1 MIKPFTIPSEK
12 SDTEGYIKPFTIP
25 SEKPNAEGY
34 IKPFTVGCD
43 HVQTKEQ
50 ESQVDN
56 DEKQIKTEKE
66 DYKEVKPIPVQGQ
79 MIRPLD
85 YIPEDVA
92 KMANQMSMGDRKLSR
107 ILAEGIYQYVAE
119 GGDIQQLGSRV
130 KENKKPEGFN
140 FQLELM
146 KRIYR
151 IYDSS
156 NGEICDR
163 FYGIKITVYK
173 ANGKSIDFE
182 PEIESD
188 KVKDYGWLKKE
199 TDSLAK
205 LPRTKD
211 DKEVL
216 DNMIQECIES
226 EYAKPEWI
234 YNRAGWRNIT
244 GRGWRYVF
252 HEGIVGNQGTQ
263 IHTGGGFYTLMLQG
277 DKIGTREV
285 FRAAMMAGDICKNER
300 TSKNLLLFMHMGLL
314 TTLFQLAGHDID
326 FSFMIVG
333 PTNCRKTSLVTAIA
347 KVFDRDRLKADAEFA
362 TATSAGIEQTLGM
375 YKDATVIID
384 DYKAGANLTQQR
396 EMNRK
401 LDELI
406 RFYGDRVEKKRML
419 IFTHNGERIYFPI
432 GGNCVITGEFAP
444 EAIESSMTRLFLTE
458 VNINDVDNIQLRRYQ
473 EERWIIPT
481 HVYDF
486 LQWVTGRFET
496 CVQYIAENYSGYR
509 DRKHY
514 SVGRFS
520 NMYAAFM
527 ITADLISMYAL
538 ERGFWNSEDQGRFLQ
553 AVQTGLE
560 IELDIMEERFRQRD
574 KATQVLRVFKEAL
587 DSNQITP
594 VQLNRDS
601 CGRGEELY
609 EDSRCYYV
617 TTRFLR
623 MVIKQYGT
631 AYSDT
636 QRIINN
642 EDLIAVLDRKEALEV
657 VEKDGKRIRSR
668 KLPIQRGNTKR
679 YLYLKKESLEH
690 LDEE

>member
-1 MIKPFTIPSEK
+1 
-12 SDTEGYIKPFTIP
+12 
-25 SEKPNAEGY
+25 
-34 IKPFTVGCD
+34 
-43 HVQTKEQ
+43 
-50 ESQVDN
+50 
-56 DEKQIKTEKE
+56 
-66 DYKEVKPIPVQGQ
+66 
-79 MIRPLD
+79 
-85 YIPEDVA
+85 
-92 KMANQMSMGDRKLSR
+92 
-107 ILAEGIYQYVAE
+107 
-119 GGDIQQLGSRV
+119 
-130 KENKKPEGFN
+130 
-140 FQLELM
+140 
-146 KRIYR
+146 
-151 IYDSS
+151 
-156 NGEICDR
+156 
-163 FYGIKITVYK
+163 
-173 ANGKSIDFE
+173 
-182 PEIESD
+182 
-188 KVKDYGWLKKE
+188 
-199 TDSLAK
+199 
-205 LPRTKD
+205 
-211 DKEVL
+211 
-216 DNMIQECIES
+216 
-226 EYAKPEWI
+226 
-234 YNRAGWRNIT
+234 
-244 GRGWRYVF
+244 
-252 HEGIVGNQGTQ
+252 
-263 IHTGGGFYTLMLQG
+263 
-277 DKIGTREV
+277 
-285 FRAAMMAGDICKNER
+285 
-300 TSKNLLLFMHMGLL
+300 MHMGLL
-314 TTLFQLAGHDID
+314 TTLFQQAGYDID

-362 TATSAGIEQTLGM
+362 TATSAGIEQTLGL

-458 VNINDVDNIQLRRYQ
+458 VNKNDVDNIKLRRYQ

-481 HVYDF
+481 HAYDF
-486 LQWVTGRFET
+486 VQWVTGRFET
-496 CVQYIAENYSGYR
+496 CVQYISENYSSYR
-509 DRKHY
+509 DQKHY

-538 ERGFWNSEDQGRFLQ
+538 ERGFWNSEDQGRFFQ

>member
-1 MIKPFTIPSEK
+1 M
-12 SDTEGYIKPFTIP
+12 
-25 SEKPNAEGY
+25 
-34 IKPFTVGCD
+34 
-43 HVQTKEQ
+43 
-50 ESQVDN
+50 
-56 DEKQIKTEKE
+56 
-66 DYKEVKPIPVQGQ
+66 
-79 MIRPLD
+79 
-85 YIPEDVA
+85 
-92 KMANQMSMGDRKLSR
+92 
-107 ILAEGIYQYVAE
+107 
-119 GGDIQQLGSRV
+119 
-130 KENKKPEGFN
+130 
-140 FQLELM
+140 
-146 KRIYR
+146 
-151 IYDSS
+151 
-156 NGEICDR
+156 
-163 FYGIKITVYK
+163 
-173 ANGKSIDFE
+173 
-182 PEIESD
+182 
-188 KVKDYGWLKKE
+188 
-199 TDSLAK
+199 
-205 LPRTKD
+205 
-211 DKEVL
+211 
-216 DNMIQECIES
+216 
-226 EYAKPEWI
+226 
-234 YNRAGWRNIT
+234 
-244 GRGWRYVF
+244 
-252 HEGIVGNQGTQ
+252 
-263 IHTGGGFYTLMLQG
+263 
-277 DKIGTREV
+277 
-285 FRAAMMAGDICKNER
+285 
-300 TSKNLLLFMHMGLL
+300 
-314 TTLFQLAGHDID
+314 
-326 FSFMIVG
+326 
-333 PTNCRKTSLVTAIA
+333 
-347 KVFDRDRLKADAEFA
+347 KADAEFA
-362 TATSAGIEQTLGM
+362 TATSAGIEQTLGL

-458 VNINDVDNIQLRRYQ
+458 VNKNDVDNIKLRRYQ

-481 HVYDF
+481 HAYDF
-486 LQWVTGRFET
+486 VQWVTGRFET
-496 CVQYIAENYSGYR
+496 CVQYISENYSSYR
-509 DRKHY
+509 DQKHY

-538 ERGFWNSEDQGRFLQ
+538 ERGFWNSEDQGRFFQ

>member
-1 MIKPFTIPSEK
+1 MIKPFTVHIEK
-12 SDTEGYIKPFTIP
+12 SNTEDF
-25 SEKPNAEGY
+25 
-34 IKPFTVGCD
+34 IKPFTVGGD
-43 HVQTKEQ
+43 HVQAKEQ
-50 ESQVDN
+50 KPQTGN
-56 DEKQIKTEKE
+56 NEKHTKIEK
-66 DYKEVKPIPVQGQ
+66 KELEEAKLVPAQGQ

-107 ILAEGIYQYVAE
+107 ILAEGIHQYVAE
-119 GGDIQQLGSRV
+119 GGDIQQLRSRV

-146 KRIYR
+146 KRIFR

-156 NGEICDR
+156 NGEIRDSY
-163 FYGIKITVYK
+163 YGIKITVYK
-173 ANGKSIDFE
+173 ANGKAIDYE

-211 DKEVL
+211 DKEML

-226 EYAKPEWI
+226 EDAKLEWI

-252 HEGIVGNQGTQ
+252 HDGIVGDQGSQ
-263 IHTGGGFYTLMLQG
+263 IHTGGRFYTLMLQS

-285 FRAAMMAGDICKNER
+285 FRAAMMAGDICKNKR
-300 TSKNLLLFMHMGLL
+300 TSMNLLLFMHMGLL

-362 TATSAGIEQTLGM
+362 TATSAGIEQTLGI

-481 HVYDF
+481 HAYDF
-486 LQWVTGRFET
+486 LQWVTGRFEI
-496 CVQYIAENYSGYR
+496 CVQYIGENYSGYR
-509 DRKHY
+509 DQKHY

-520 NMYAAFM
+520 NMYAVFM
-527 ITADLISMYAL
+527 ITADLVGMYAL

-553 AVQTGLE
+553 DVQIGLE

-587 DSNQITP
+587 DSNQIMP

-609 EDSRCYYV
+609 EDNRCYYV

-657 VEKDGKRIRSR
+657 LEKDGKRIRSR

-679 YLYLKKESLEH
+679 YLYLKKASLEQ

>member
-1 MIKPFTIPSEK
+1 MIKPFTVHIEK
-12 SDTEGYIKPFTIP
+12 SNTEDF
-25 SEKPNAEGY
+25 
-34 IKPFTVGCD
+34 IKPFTVGGD
-43 HVQTKEQ
+43 HVQVKEQ
-50 ESQVDN
+50 EPQTGN
-56 DEKQIKTEKE
+56 NEKQTKTEKKE
-66 DYKEVKPIPVQGQ
+66 LKEVKPIPVQVQ
-79 MIRPLD
+79 MVRPLD

-92 KMANQMSMGDRKLSR
+92 KIAEQISMGDRKLSR
-107 ILAEGIYQYVAE
+107 ILAEGMHQYMAE
-119 GGDIQQLGSRV
+119 GGDMQQLIRRA

-140 FQLELM
+140 FQLELKKM
-146 KRIYR
+146 ISRIF
-151 IYDSS
+151 DSS
-156 NGEICDR
+156 EGEIRDSY
-163 FYGIKITVYK
+163 YGIEITVYK
-173 ANGKSIDFE
+173 ANGKAKSFYT
-182 PEIESD
+182 EIESD
-188 KVKDYGWLKKE
+188 KVKEYGWLKRA
-199 TDSLAK
+199 THSLAM

-211 DKEVL
+211 DKETL

-226 EYAKPEWI
+226 EDAKPEWI

-244 GRGWRYVF
+244 GSGWRYIF
-252 HEGIVGNQGTQ
+252 RDGMVGNQGSQ
-263 IHTGGGFYTLMLQG
+263 IHTGSGFYTLTLRS
-277 DKIGTREV
+277 DKIGDQEV
-285 FRAAMMAGDICKNER
+285 FQAAMMAADICENKR
-300 TSKNLLLFMHMGLL
+300 TSMNLLLFMHMGLL
-314 TTLFQLAGHDID
+314 TTLFQQAGYDID

-362 TATSAGIEQTLGM
+362 TATSAGIEQTLGL

-458 VNINDVDNIQLRRYQ
+458 VNKNDVDNIKLRRYQ

-481 HVYDF
+481 HAYDF
-486 LQWVTGRFET
+486 VQWVTGRFET
-496 CVQYIAENYSGYR
+496 CVQYISENYSSYR
-509 DRKHY
+509 DQKHY

-538 ERGFWNSEDQGRFLQ
+538 ERGFWNSEDQGRFFQ

-574 KATQVLRVFKEAL
+574 KATQVLRVCKEAL
-587 DSNQITP
+587 DSKQITP